1 MISPGGFM
9 SPRID
14 GAPADTSESWVLC
27 CDSDSA
33 LIASTTPGSG
43 RGFTHFTMV
52 GFCSGSGRLR
62 WPSFSSQSSS
72 ESGPSMRQVVLQQ
85 RNMQPLRHGSPIS
98 LFSQLRAGRVR
109 VILRSN
115 EWRPCPDSNKD
126 EKSCA
131 LSVYSPN
138 FPQKF
143 GLFFRVPNFWK
154 NFPESL

>member
-1 MISPGGFM
+1 MCVISPGGFM

-52 GFCSGSGRLR
+52 GFGSGSGRLR

-98 LFSQLRAGRVR
+98 ASCGQVAFGSSSGAMNGGHVPTATKMRKVAHF
-109 VILRSN
+109 RSIHLTFL
-115 EWRPCPDSNKD
+115 K
-126 EKSCA
+126 
-131 LSVYSPN
+131 N
-138 FPQKF
+138 FA
-143 GLFFRVPNFWK
+143 FFWVPNLWK
-154 NFPESL
+154 NFPESV